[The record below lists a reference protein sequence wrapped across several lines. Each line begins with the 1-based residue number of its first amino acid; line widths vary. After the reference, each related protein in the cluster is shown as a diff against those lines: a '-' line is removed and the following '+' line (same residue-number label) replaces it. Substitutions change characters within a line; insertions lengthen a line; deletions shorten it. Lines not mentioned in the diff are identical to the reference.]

1 MTKTGTIVRDE
12 LADGPG
18 RFIVARVLP
27 DLIGPVFASAGLGA
41 LIGLIRQWSEQ
52 VEKEQTV
59 DFGGVR
65 THTLWAILGCISAE
79 VSRDFLPLAFP
90 LVIVAV
96 SAHLVAAS
104 WNTPHAGGPGS
115 TAFAASLLTLFTGA
129 LVAWDQMQ
137 VAIVVGALTMV
148 LLGLKQPIH
157 EWTRTFTQAD
167 IRGTL
172 QFVAVTGVILPLVP
186 DRDFGPFDGFNL
198 FSTWM
203 MVVLISGLGFGGYV
217 AMRLLGSRAGILVTS
232 FLGGLASST
241 ALTLSFAKCSRTQ
254 PRLSSEYA
262 LAVIIASTVML
273 PRVLVL
279 VGVVNP
285 QLAWKLAPAFLVTAL
300 PAGLYALW
308 YGLQK
313 RARHKLG
320 EPPSLKNP
328 LGLLTAIKFAA
339 LYAAVAFLVK
349 AATALDW
356 QSGVLPLSFVSG
368 LTDTI
373 AISLSMADGQ
383 KTGELD
389 MSLAAKAVIVA
400 TAANSLLKA
409 ALAVGLGSPSLKIQV
424 ALVLGL
430 TAATGA
436 ATLLFV

>member
-1 MTKTGTIVRDE
+1 M
-12 LADGPG
+12 
-18 RFIVARVLP
+18 LP
-27 DLIGPVFASAGLGA
+27 QLLGPVFASAGLGA

-52 VEKEQTV
+52 TEHGDKP

-65 THTLWAILGCISAE
+65 THTLWAILGCLGA
-79 VSRDFLPLAFP
+79 VASREFTSLALP
-90 LVIVAV
+90 VTVTVVA
-96 SAHLVAAS
+96 AHLVVAS
-104 WNTPHAGGPGS
+104 ARHGEAGSPGS
-115 TAFAASLLTLFTGA
+115 TSFAASLITLFIGA
-129 LVAWDQMQ
+129 LVAWNHTQTAVV
-137 VAIVVGALTMV
+137 VAALTMV
-148 LLGLKQPIH
+148 VLGIKQPLH
-157 EWTRTFTQAD
+157 DWTRAFNPAD

-172 QFVAVTGVILPLVP
+172 QFVAITGVILPLVP
-186 DRDFGPFDGFNL
+186 DKAFGPFDGFNP

-203 MVVLISGLGFGGYV
+203 MVVLISGLGFGGYL

-241 ALTLSFAKCSRTQ
+241 ALTLSFAKCSKAQ
-254 PRLSSEYA
+254 PRLSFEYA
-262 LAVIIASTVML
+262 FAVIIASTVML
-273 PRVLVL
+273 PRVVVL

-285 QLAWKLAPAFLVTAL
+285 QLAWKLVPAFLVTAL

-308 YGLQK
+308 YSFQK
-313 RARHKLG
+313 RTRHKLN

-328 LGLLTAIKFAA
+328 LGLFTAIKFAV

-383 KTGELD
+383 KAGELD

-436 ATLLFV
+436 ATLLLV

>member
-1 MTKTGTIVRDE
+1 MR
-12 LADGPG
+12 P
-18 RFIVARVLP
+18 FIINHVLP
-27 DLIGPVFASAGLGA
+27 DLIGPIFASAGLGA

-52 VEKEQTV
+52 VEKEHRP

-96 SAHLVAAS
+96 TAHLVAAG
-104 WNTPHAGGPGS
+104 WNSNHANGPGS
-115 TAFAASLLTLFTGA
+115 TTFAGSLLTLFTGA
-129 LVAWDQMQ
+129 LVAWDQLQ

-148 LLGLKQPIH
+148 LTGLKQPIH
-157 EWTRTFTQAD
+157 AWTQAFTAAD

-186 DRDFGPFDGFNL
+186 DKDFGPFDGFNP

-241 ALTLSFAKCSRTQ
+241 ALTLSFSKCSKEQ
-254 PRLSSEYA
+254 PRLSLEYS

-273 PRVLVL
+273 PRVIIL

-285 QLAWKLAPAFLVTAL
+285 QLAWTLVPAFLVTAL
-300 PAGLYALW
+300 PAAVYALW
-308 YGLQK
+308 FLFQK
-313 RARHKLG
+313 RTKHKLN
-320 EPPSLKNP
+320 EPPMLRNP

-349 AATALDW
+349 AATALNW
-356 QSGVLPLSFVSG
+356 QSGVLPLSFISG

-373 AISLSMADGQ
+373 AISLSVADGQ

-389 MSLAAKAVIVA
+389 MSLAAKAIIIA

-409 ALAVGLGSPSLKIQV
+409 SLAVGLGSPSLKFQV
-424 ALVLGL
+424 ALILGL
-430 TAATGA
+430 TALTGA
-436 ATLLFV
+436 STLLFV

>member
-1 MTKTGTIVRDE
+1 MR
-12 LADGPG
+12 P
-18 RFIVARVLP
+18 FIINHVLP
-27 DLIGPVFASAGLGA
+27 DLIGPIFASAGLGA

-52 VEKEQTV
+52 VEKENKP

-79 VSRDFLPLAFP
+79 VSRDFLALAFP
-90 LVIVAV
+90 LVIIAVAV
-96 SAHLVAAS
+96 HLVAAG
-104 WNTPHAGGPGS
+104 WNSNQTNGPGS
-115 TAFAASLLTLFTGA
+115 TSFAASLLTLFIGA
-129 LVAWDQMQ
+129 LVAWDQLQ

-148 LLGLKQPIH
+148 LIGLKQPIH
-157 EWTRTFTQAD
+157 EWTKAFTPAD

-172 QFVAVTGVILPLVP
+172 QFVAITGVILPLVP
-186 DRDFGPFDGFNL
+186 DKDYGPFGGFNP

-241 ALTLSFAKCSRTQ
+241 ALTLSFSKCSKSQ

-273 PRVLVL
+273 PRVVIL
-279 VGVVNP
+279 VGLVNP
-285 QLAWKLAPAFLVTAL
+285 QLALKLVPAFLVTAL
-300 PAGLYALW
+300 PAGLYAIW
-308 YGLQK
+308 YYWFQK
-313 RARHKLG
+313 RTKHKLS
-320 EPPSLKNP
+320 EPPALKNP
-328 LGLLTAIKFAA
+328 LSLFTAIKFAA

-356 QSGVLPLSFVSG
+356 QAGVLPLSFISG

-383 KTGELD
+383 QAGELD
-389 MSLAAKAVIVA
+389 MSLAAKAIIIA

-409 ALAVGLGSPSLKIQV
+409 ALAVGLGSPSLKFQV
-424 ALVLGL
+424 ALILGL
-430 TAATGA
+430 TALTGA
-436 ATLLFV
+436 STLLFV